1 MPWRSCIIWGQTVR
15 DVNTLLK
22 PLAYRRARIIII
34 GTADNYET
42 KALLTQAAM
51 RIKGNELRHC
61 TTG

>member
-15 DVNTLLK
+15 DADTLLR
-22 PLAYRRARIIII
+22 PLPDHRARSDCF
-34 GTADNYET
+34 ADNYET

-51 RIKGNELRHC
+51 RIKGNELPHC